1 MRIVACALAALS
13 LAACASTPVPAM
25 RPLNESQIAAMGSTP
40 VVVSENNTG
49 VTKSWFYS
57 SSAQAGA
64 QFGLIGALVS
74 ATIDAIV
81 NYGPS
86 QRATKAADEI
96 AEIMP
101 ADALDASLAAQF
113 RSQAAATVS
122 APGVTVSNVS
132 TVQKI
137 TAPGIVDDAVEVS
150 GFYRLSE
157 DSSTLQ
163 VTAVLTYNNTA
174 IPYATPYTF
183 EGSPPK
189 SEQAGPT
196 YRNTFTYTSNQLP
209 SPVLTPEL
217 KERLIASIED
227 SSRDAAGALPVE
239 GTDAFKS
246 MTRELEQA
254 RDDNLTKAEI
264 AIFLTRE
271 WIKDNGALL
280 RAEVENAHAFIARYM
295 VLDMN
300 RTAVPSLEG
309 VDEVVETLADGRTVR
324 RMGVGLMAGSYIS
337 SPGSVSDFAT
347 YGNTVAIARTHTER
361 MAAAR
366 EAARTQ
372 TRAQRAAR

>member
-13 LAACASTPVPAM
+13 LAACATAPVPNM
-25 RPLNESQIAAMGSTP
+25 RPLNESQIAAMGPTP
-40 VVVSENNTG
+40 VVVAESNTG

-74 ATIDAIV
+74 AGIDAVV

-101 ADALDASLAAQF
+101 VDALNASLAAQF
-113 RSQAAATVS
+113 RNQIAPSAAAS
-122 APGVTVSNVS
+122 GVTVSDVS
-132 TVQKI
+132 TVQKLI
-137 TAPGIVDDAVEVS
+137 LPGVVNDAVEVTTS
-150 GFYRLSE
+150 YRLLE

-163 VTAVLTYNNTA
+163 VTVSLDYNNAA
-174 IPYATPYTF
+174 IPYVTPYTF
-183 EGSPPK
+183 EGSTPK
-189 SEQAGPT
+189 SELIGPT
-196 YRNTFTYTSNQLP
+196 YRNTFTYASNQLAIP
-209 SPVLTPEL
+209 ALTPEL

-227 SSRDAAGALPVE
+227 SARDASGALPTD

-280 RAEVENAHAFIARYM
+280 RAEVENAHAFIARYTL
-295 VLDMN
+295 LDLN
-300 RTAVPSLEG
+300 RTVVPSLEG
-309 VDEVVETLADGRTVR
+309 QDEVVETMADGRTVR
-324 RMGVGLMAGSYIS
+324 RMGVGVMAGSYVS
-337 SPGSVSDFAT
+337 SPGGVADFAT
-347 YGNTVAIARTHTER
+347 YGNTVAVARAHTER
-361 MAAAR
+361 IAAVR
-366 EAARTQ
+366 QAART
-372 TRAQRAAR
+372 RAGAQ